1 MTTKKRNKKYNPNK
15 VATVKTVRKTPLG
28 PLTDH
33 EHRLLKEPPLQSLLA
48 MSKGEG
54 TPTDWFN
61 VAFRIMSTVKI
72 AEFIYVDETV
82 AQIREGFELC
92 EQIYNRAK
100 ETNDWNPTPQELETL
115 EACVEAADAIQHE
128 ADRKTQIFCYKKAR
142 VALQRFL

>member
-1 MTTKKRNKKYNPNK
+1 MSEKKRNKKYSAKRPI
-15 VATVKTVRKTPLG
+15 TVKTARKCPLS
-28 PLTDH
+28 PLTPE
-33 EHRLLKEPPLQSLLA
+33 EHHMLKEPPLRSLLA
-48 MSKGEG
+48 MTKGEA